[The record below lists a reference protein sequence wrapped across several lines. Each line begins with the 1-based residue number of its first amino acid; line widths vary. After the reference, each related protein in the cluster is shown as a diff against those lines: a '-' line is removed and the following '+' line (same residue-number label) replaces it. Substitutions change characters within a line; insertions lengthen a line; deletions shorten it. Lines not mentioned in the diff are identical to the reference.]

1 MSNHSPV
8 EREIVGRAIEHDC
21 PDCGASSDVRCRI
34 LTKTGGE
41 NPGYPVR
48 TKVDVRRKPCAE
60 RVTLAWR
67 EWLAGQYP
75 VKS

>member
-1 MSNHSPV
+1 MTSRSEV
-8 EREIVGRAIEHDC
+8 EREVVGRAVEHDC
-21 PDCGASSDVRCRI
+21 PDCGARPTVRCRI
-34 LTKTGGE
+34 LTKTGGG
-41 NPGYPVR
+41 PGYPVR

-67 EWLAGQYP
+67 VWLAGQYP